1 MKLKLLTIG
10 VMLLSICV
18 MAQEKPQGLKVND
31 TAPEFSAKDQ
41 FGKEVSLKSLLK
53 KGPVVVMFYRGQWCP
68 YCNKQLSGMQDSLEM
83 VTSKGATVLAITPEK
98 QENISKTIEKTKAS
112 FPILYDDGLKIM
124 KSYQVAFQLDEASI
138 EKFKGYGIDL
148 NEANGSNGASLPVP
162 ALYIINKNGKITYRH
177 FDPDYTKRPS
187 VKEIASHL

>member
-1 MKLKLLTIG
+1 MKIKLFTIG
-10 VMLLSICV
+10 MMLLSMCV
-18 MAQEKPQGLKVND
+18 LAQEKPQGLNVND

-41 FGKEVSLKSLLK
+41 FGKEINLKTLLK

-68 YCNKQLSGMQDSLEM
+68 YCNKQLSGMQDSLALI
-83 VTSKGATVLAITPEK
+83 TSKGATILAITPEK

-112 FPILYDDGLKIM
+112 FSILYDDELKIM
-124 KSYQVAFQLDEASI
+124 KSYQVAFSLDAATI
-138 EKFKGYGIDL
+138 EKYKGYGIDF
-148 NEANGSNGASLPVP
+148 NEANGTNGASLPVP
-162 ALYIINKNGKITYRH
+162 AIYIINMKGKIIYLH

>member
-1 MKLKLLTIG
+1 MKLKLLTIA
-10 VMLLSICV
+10 VMLLSLCV

-31 TAPEFSAKDQ
+31 KAPEFNAKDQ
-41 FGKEVSLKSLLK
+41 FGQEISLKALLK
-53 KGPVVVMFYRGQWCP
+53 KGPVVLMFYRGQWCP

-124 KSYQVAFQLDEASI
+124 KSYQVAFQLNEASI

-148 NEANGSNGASLPVP
+148 NAANGSNGASLPVP

>member
-1 MKLKLLTIG
+1 MKLKLLTIV
-10 VMLLSICV
+10 VMLLSLCV

-31 TAPEFSAKDQ
+31 KAPEFNAKDQ
-41 FGKEVSLKSLLK
+41 FGQEISLKALLK
-53 KGPVVVMFYRGQWCP
+53 KGPVVLMFYRGQWCP